1 MLHAKRSRSSRRP
14 DSTIEFLEVEVERL
28 REIVAALRVASG
40 VHDRRISELRHE
52 LDRLKGAR
60 RESTRANTA
69 RPAKRFTH
77 RTAH

>member
-1 MLHAKRSRSSRRP
+1 
-14 DSTIEFLEVEVERL
+14 
-28 REIVAALRVASG
+28 

-60 RESTRANTA
+60 RESARANTA